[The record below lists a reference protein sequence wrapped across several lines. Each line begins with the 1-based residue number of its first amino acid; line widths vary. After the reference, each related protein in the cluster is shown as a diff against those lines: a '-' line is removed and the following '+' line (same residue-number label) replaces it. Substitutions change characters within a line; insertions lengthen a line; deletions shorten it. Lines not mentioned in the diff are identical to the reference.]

1 MRRLGRGEWEG
12 GIDLILIRWED
23 WGGHWFNL
31 NKMRRLGRGGGG
43 GERGGIGL
51 ILIRWEDW
59 GGGEWEEGGIDLIL
73 IRWEDWGGGH
83 WFNLDKMR
91 RLGRGALI

>member
-23 WGGHWFNL
+23 WGGGHWFNL
-31 NKMRRLGRGGGG
+31 NKMRRLRRGEW
-43 GERGGIGL
+43 ERGIDL

-59 GGGEWEEGGIDLIL
+59 GGGEWE
-73 IRWEDWGGGH
+73 
-83 WFNLDKMR
+83 
-91 RLGRGALI
+91 GALI